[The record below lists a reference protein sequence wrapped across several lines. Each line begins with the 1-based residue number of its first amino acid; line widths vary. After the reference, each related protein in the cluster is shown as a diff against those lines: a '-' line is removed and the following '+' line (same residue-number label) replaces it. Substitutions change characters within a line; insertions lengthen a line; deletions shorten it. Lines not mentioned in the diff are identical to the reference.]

1 MDKEKTIV
9 YGYSQGTDFL
19 SPEQISM
26 PEDYSTETYTET
38 AERYGKAFL
47 SNISENVGVV
57 KPLRTLYYESESL
70 GQNITD
76 LVLGQ
81 EDREFD
87 VYDHIGEYGYWVDR
101 FSHCRSIEDVNRVKA
116 QIDWDRWND
125 EQMSKIPGAV
135 NFTFGL
141 MSGFMDPINYIP
153 WFNVASKAKTVKE
166 AVVQTAGIGM
176 VTNAA
181 QEYLIKANSYNYT
194 DDEYALN
201 VALGTAFGAG
211 VAGAIH
217 YGRGMKN
224 VTPQDM
230 KETVDFIRDNNF
242 GKDSLKDHVDAIN
255 TLKNMDALEQ
265 DELYQKVSKDI
276 DSLGENQ
283 GIGSVGAAMVTSTPH
298 EVKSNAMVDTV
309 LKANA
314 SFDPTTSLAIS
325 PVRASRNFNSKVAN
339 SWYDVGGTSVD
350 NIEALAIQKRDE
362 LIIAADKVN
371 EAYIKFATD
380 MEDPSE
386 FRKFRAR
393 HEIGVGANTRRV
405 FDEQVFDVLTTG
417 KPSENAAVNEVA
429 KIEDEARKEL
439 GAFMDDMNAKGYD
452 VPKSIENWFGL
463 RFDRKLVMENPKEFR
478 SLVYDHLTEQ
488 ARILRDDGEQ
498 IKLQE
503 NKTGNERAIE
513 KIKEDIYGKTKD
525 DENGLAQKIKKKNTE
540 QYYAKK
546 NLDESNGQIHEI
558 EREIDRTL
566 RSINQ
571 TDKKL
576 LVLAEKDY
584 VLPEN
589 RDVARDVKLGVP
601 VEKQAL
607 RLGEWLHE
615 RNILIDDSHNEIN
628 SESKLLLKNY
638 KGNEKQKSKK
648 IIVKIDDLSELLGQ
662 HGWNNLSAYERL
674 DIDRLVDMLEDDL
687 GNINPV
693 YRQDDYG
700 KLSYMNT
707 VGQLREYL
715 DKAGF
720 NWNKMSVEQI
730 DNALTSLN
738 NKGYFKIGVLRNAR
752 EEWLSKLSGDQ
763 NKTLKDQI
771 KRLDALREKRNKA
784 QKTLDD
790 TKEELSSLRSQRD
803 QFKEQIKQI
812 QGSNRH
818 IDRKYKYNQELLD
831 KLEGFRGYDAE
842 GNVIPISGK
851 SFSDI
856 TDDIVE
862 SIVTPSFK
870 TSNIEFDINERG
882 SLLSRNFL
890 TGDISKFKPFLD
902 FSSEHFF
909 SALQKEFVDL
919 NLIKTFGDVNAKG
932 AIDDIKNSWN
942 TIIDDAI
949 KRIDIYS
956 KAGDEKNVKKWT
968 KKRDAA
974 YKRKERDIADANLLV
989 GRLRGT
995 SSKQAPALVGAIKG
1009 YNVATSLSK
1018 AAISSLPDLGSMSLH
1033 LGVEYGVKAMGR
1045 YGKLLVNP
1053 KTYQYFKDI
1062 PEFSHAVIEVANGM
1076 RGLSFIEMADG
1087 AMGADKISRVSKA
1100 VADFSLRINLMNWH
1114 NFVSKLVTGIT
1125 YENKIY
1131 NIGQDLISGK
1141 SVSAR
1146 ELDFIKNSGLSKED
1160 IIDITKNIDRYGE
1173 VKVGYKYGNLTRWE
1187 NQELAKK
1194 FGRSINRMMDLV
1206 IATPG
1211 LDAPRWKESPWL
1223 SALGQFKTFVFA
1235 STNRNT
1241 INALQRYRDANT
1253 YAAIGISWALGAAAV
1268 MAKAAI
1274 SGRDMPDYEEVMKDG
1289 FAQSGILG
1297 WMEEGYNL
1305 SNAMTMGATS
1315 RALYNVTGG
1324 LIGQEKLNRYQKDRM
1339 FRSAF
1344 GPTITKAYSFGNL
1357 VGSIADDKP
1366 MTRQEMYNAKGLI
1379 PVIDSIYT
1387 SYVLNNYINE
1397 HSD

>member
-1 MDKEKTIV
+1 MEKEKTIV
-9 YGYSQGTDFL
+9 YGYSQGADFL
-19 SPEQISM
+19 SPEQFSI
-26 PEDYSTETYTET
+26 PDDYSTETYTET
-38 AERYGKAFL
+38 AERYGKAL
-47 SNISENVGVV
+47 LANISENLTVV
-57 KPLRTLYYESESL
+57 KPLRKLYYDAESL

-81 EDREFD
+81 EDRDFD
-87 VYDHIGEYGYWVDR
+87 VYEHIGEYGYWVDR
-101 FSHCRSIEDVNRVKA
+101 FSHCRSIDDVNRVKA

-125 EQMSKIPGAV
+125 EQMAKVPGAV

-153 WFNVASKAKTVKE
+153 WFNTASKAKTVKE
-166 AVVQTAGIGM
+166 AVVTTAGVGL

-217 YGRGMKN
+217 YGKGMKN
-224 VTPQDM
+224 VTPQEM
-230 KETVDFIRDNNF
+230 KETMDFVRDNNF
-242 GKDSLKDHVDAIN
+242 GKDSLENHTSSIA
-255 TLKNMDALEQ
+255 LLRNMDALEQ
-265 DELYQKVSKDI
+265 DELYEQMAKQLDE
-276 DSLGENQ
+276 LPEGQ
-283 GIGSVGAAMVTSTPH
+283 GVGSGGAAMVVPSL
-298 EVKSNAMVDTV
+298 EKNKSLVHV
-309 LKANA
+309 LMEADSNF
-314 SFDPTTSLAIS
+314 SPTTSMAIS
-325 PVRASRNFNSKVAN
+325 PVRASRDFNSKVAN
-339 SWYDVGGTSVD
+339 SWFGYETNAD
-350 NIEALAIQKRDE
+350 NIEALAVQKRDE
-362 LIIAADKVN
+362 LIMASNKVN
-371 EAYIKFATD
+371 DAYVKFSVEMD
-380 MEDPSE
+380 EPGVFDR
-386 FRKFRAR
+386 FKAR

-417 KPSENAAVNEVA
+417 KPSENAAVNEAA
-429 KIEDEARKEL
+429 KIMDEARKKL

-463 RFDRKLVMENPKEFR
+463 RFDRKLVMENPEEFR
-478 SLVYDHLTEQ
+478 RLVYDKLTED
-488 ARILRDDGEQ
+488 AYKIIDNGEQ
-498 IKLQE
+498 LKLQE
-503 NKTGNERAIE
+503 SKAQNERSIE
-513 KIKEDIYGKTKD
+513 KIRKDLEGESKD
-525 DENGLAQKIKKKNTE
+525 DKKSIRNIIKTKNTE

-546 NLDESNGQIHEI
+546 NINETEGQIHEM

-566 RSINQ
+566 RSMNQ
-571 TDKKL
+571 TDKRL
-576 LVLAEKDY
+576 LVLSEKDY

-589 RDVARDVKLGVP
+589 RDVAREVKMGVS
-601 VEKQAL
+601 VEKRAS
-607 RLGEWLHE
+607 RLGEWIKE
-615 RNILIDDSHNEIN
+615 RNYLIDDSHNEIN
-628 SESKLLLKNY
+628 SSSSLLLKNY
-638 KGNEKQKSKK
+638 KGKNKAKK
-648 IIVKIDDLSELLGQ
+648 EIIKLDDLGLMMGEDRWGVGDGS
-662 HGWNNLSAYERL
+662 RI
-674 DIDRLVDMLEDDL
+674 DIDRVVDMLEDDL
-687 GNINPV
+687 NNINPV
-693 YRQDDYG
+693 YRPEDYG
-700 KLSYMNT
+700 KLSYMNDIAS
-707 VGQLREYL
+707 LREFL

-720 NWNKMSVEQI
+720 NWAKMSTEQI
-730 DNALTSLN
+730 DNVLTSLN
-738 NKGYFKIGVLRNAR
+738 NKKYFKIGVVRNAK
-752 EEWLSKLSGDQ
+752 EQFLSKLSNDQ
-763 NKTLKDQI
+763 GKVLKEQI
-771 KRLDALREKRNKA
+771 KRLEMLREKLDNAK
-784 QKTLDD
+784 QKLNNINRD
-790 TKEELSSLRSQRD
+790 LSELRSLRD

-812 QGSNRH
+812 QGMNRH
-818 IDRKYKYNQELLD
+818 IDRQYKYNQDLLD
-831 KLEGFRGYDAE
+831 RIEGFKGYDAE
-842 GNVIPISGK
+842 GEPISLTGK
-851 SFSDI
+851 SFDDM
-856 TDDIVE
+856 TRDIVE
-862 SIVTPSFK
+862 GIVTPSFK

-919 NLIKTFGDVNAKG
+919 NLIKTFGNVNAKD
-932 AIDDIKNSWN
+932 AIESIGDGWN
-942 TIIDDAI
+942 IVINDAI

-974 YKRKERDIADANLLV
+974 YKRKERDISDANLLI

-995 SSKQAPALVGAIKG
+995 SGKSAPALVGAIKG
-1009 YNVATSLSK
+1009 YNVATSLPK
-1018 AAISSLPDLGSMSLH
+1018 AAISSLPDLGNMNLH

-1062 PEFSHAVIEVANGM
+1062 PEFSHAVVEVANGM
-1076 RGLSFIEMADG
+1076 RGLSYIEMADG

-1100 VADFSLRINLMNWH
+1100 VADFTLKINLMNWH

-1131 NIGQDLISGK
+1131 NIGKDLMNGK
-1141 SVSAR
+1141 SISAK
-1146 ELDFIKNSGLSKED
+1146 ELDFISSVGLSRED
-1160 IIDITKNIDRYGE
+1160 IIDITKNIDTYGE

-1206 IATPG
+1206 VATPG

-1235 STNRNT
+1235 STSRNT
-1241 INALQRYRDANT
+1241 INAVQRYRDANT

-1274 SGRDMPDYEEVMKDG
+1274 SGRDMPDYEEVLKDG

-1305 SNAMTMGATS
+1305 ANAMTMGATS

-1324 LIGQEKLNRYQKDRM
+1324 LIGQENLNRYQKDRM
-1339 FRSAF
+1339 FRTAF
-1344 GPTITKAYSFGNL
+1344 GPTVTKAYSFANL

-1366 MTRQEMYNAKGLI
+1366 MTKQEMYNAKGLI
-1379 PVIDSIYT
+1379 PLVNSIYT
-1387 SYVLNNYINE
+1387 DYVMNNYINE